1 MTTRKQTIRNNV
13 GAKINEFLGW
23 AYALGFLSGILPA
36 FLVELT
42 GGW

>member
-1 MTTRKQTIRNNV
+1 MTTRKQTIRNN
-13 GAKINEFLGW
+13 AKAKLNEALGW
-23 AYALGFLSGILPA
+23 ALGLGFLSGILPA